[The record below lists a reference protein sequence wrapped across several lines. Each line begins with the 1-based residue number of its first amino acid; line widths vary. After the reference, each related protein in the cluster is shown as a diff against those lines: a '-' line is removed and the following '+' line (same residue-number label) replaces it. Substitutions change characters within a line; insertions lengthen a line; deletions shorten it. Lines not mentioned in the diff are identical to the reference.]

1 MSKVLAIKGSPEH
14 GAEVIKVLE
23 MLGGKNTALNSTMG
37 YNPLAAYS
45 IYGDSHTIVMTSV
58 TSAVK
63 NNTFA
68 LYTITEFKKKFP
80 FKVGDVVAIPEY
92 ESDVRIT
99 EMFWDGFEINY
110 VVYRADEK
118 EIYSAAELLEYNED
132 VIDTS
137 TNTTEASTN
146 TTNYAQL
153 GKTFAVCF
161 NKENYESEVELQ
173 LGNYE
178 IVNRNGKTYAVLK
191 KPTYPATFE
200 SCLAVLGIKEYEFR
214 MSGLPFAY
222 RNIERLARIIACRDA
237 YWKLADN
244 WKPNWDDQD
253 WNDMYYIS
261 FDGKNLSLEN
271 GYPCCNMVL
280 IFPTKE
286 MRDTFFENFKEMI
299 EECKELL

>member
-1 MSKVLAIKGSPEH
+1 MSKILAIKGSPEH

-23 MLGGKNTALNSTMG
+23 MLGGKNTSLSPTVG

-45 IYGDSHTIVMTSV
+45 IYGDCHTIVMTSV
-58 TSAVK
+58 TNAVK

-68 LYTITEFKKKFP
+68 LYTITEFKEKFP
-80 FKVGDVVAIPEY
+80 FKVGDFVAIPEY

-99 EMFWDGFEINY
+99 EMFWDGFEIHY
-110 VVYRADEK
+110 VVYRNDEK
-118 EIYSAAELLEYNED
+118 EIYSAAELLDYNE
-132 VIDTS
+132 VATDTS
-137 TNTTEASTN
+137 VDSNN
-146 TTNYAQL
+146 CNYAQL
-153 GKTFAVCF
+153 GKTVAVCF
-161 NKENYESEVELQ
+161 NTENYESEVELQ

-178 IVNRNGKTYAVLK
+178 IVNRNGKTFAVLK
-191 KPTYPATFE
+191 QPVYPKTFE
-200 SCLAVLGIKEYEFR
+200 SCLGVLGIKEYEFR

-253 WNDMYYIS
+253 WGDMYYIS

-286 MRDTFFENFKEMI
+286 MRDAFFENFKEMI